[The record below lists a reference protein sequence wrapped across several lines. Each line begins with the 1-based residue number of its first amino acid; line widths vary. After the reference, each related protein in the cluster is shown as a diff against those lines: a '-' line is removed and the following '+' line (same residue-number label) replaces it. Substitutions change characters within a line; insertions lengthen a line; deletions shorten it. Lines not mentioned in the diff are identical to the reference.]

1 MRLQLSTRSPS
12 ADILMSTGASQ
23 RPGTADRGQI
33 LVIFVAG
40 FVAIVLL
47 LGLVIDGGNVFA
59 QRRQGQN
66 TADLQAMAGTKVISD
81 HYTTGVSVDV
91 YGALTATADQNACAS
106 DDGTPC
112 TWAARYVGPG
122 FSDLGPVTPAPGLP
136 ANTIG
141 VKVDVER
148 LPSTYLLRVV
158 GQDAWKVSTTATAI
172 VSRAPG
178 GPSGQLLPIALYGK
192 DADGNDRTFEE
203 GQVYDITNGKN
214 APGSFGYLSWTG
226 SNSAGALADSIC
238 APNNPSF
245 TLPAKFPVDPGKSN
259 SSAVRGCLRNWI
271 DSGATVL
278 VPIYSSVS
286 AGGNGEYTVTGLAA
300 MVLTSIDQPA
310 VDDIQGYFVGVYPYT
325 SVPGGITRP
334 PTPNDSLVF
343 LGLVK

>member
-1 MRLQLSTRSPS
+1 
-12 ADILMSTGASQ
+12 MSDSASQ
-23 RPGTADRGQI
+23 QRGRAERGQI

-40 FVAIVLL
+40 FVGIVLM

-66 TADLQAMAGTKVISD
+66 TADLQAMAATKVISD
-81 HYTTGVSVDV
+81 HYTTGASVNV
-91 YGALTATADQNACAS
+91 YGALATTADQNSCGS
-106 DDGTPC
+106 GDGTPC

-122 FSDLGPVTPAPGLP
+122 FSDLGPVTTAAGLP

-141 VKVDVER
+141 VKVNVER
-148 LPSTYLLRVV
+148 LPSTYLLRVM
-158 GQDAWKVSTTATAI
+158 GQEAWKVSTTATAI
-172 VSRAPG
+172 VTRAQG

-192 DADGNDRTFEE
+192 DAAGNDRTFEE

-226 SNSAGALADSIC
+226 SNSAGALSDSIC
-238 APNNPSF
+238 TPNNPSF
-245 TLPAKFPVDPGKSN
+245 TLPAKFPIDPGKSN
-259 SSAVRGCLRNWI
+259 SSAVRACLRNWI

-278 VPIYSSVS
+278 VPIYSTVS
-286 AGGNGEYTVTGLAA
+286 GGGKGEYTVTGLAA

-325 SVPGGITRP
+325 SVPGGVIGP